1 MKLYKLTN
9 EKGETRGGMRW
20 GENVTHKAVGL
31 GINLCSDGWI
41 HAYEHPL
48 IAVLMN
54 PAHCNFITPL
64 MWQAEGDVGLRDGPL
79 KCGVK
84 SLTTL
89 SQMAIPAITIEQR
102 VRFAIACA
110 WQSCGKE
117 WRAWAAGWLMGN
129 DRSVAVAAVAVAAA
143 AAAVAKSV
151 AKSAAADIISCAEWA
166 VTDKP
171 ISELYPI

>member
-1 MKLYKLTN
+1 
-9 EKGETRGGMRW
+9 MRW

-54 PAHCNFITPL
+54 PAHGNFINPL
-64 MWQAEGDVGLRDGPL
+64 MWEAEGDVGLRDGPL

-89 SQMAIPAITIEQR
+89 RQMEIPAITIEQR

-110 WQSCGKE
+110 WQFGGKE

-129 DRSVAVAAVAVAAA
+129 DRSAEAAWSVSAAEAAA
-143 AAAVAKSV
+143 TAWSV
-151 AKSAAADIISCAEWA
+151 SDIISCAEWA